1 MSSSSPVPYA
11 GFSPAAGESTKSRQH
26 RAISPYVTGADGP
39 LAGLPALPEA
49 SRALENTALHLLI
62 MNTEHDVPGRKPT
75 DRLAAVDGRATRT
88 RQAVGLRAIRTGET
102 DASRTL
108 EGKRT
113 VTMTVPLP
121 TATTRWR
128 CTLCGNLTRFD
139 VTRSS
144 KVVEYVHL
152 DLAGEPKVEER
163 EVLSE
168 TIESV
173 RCRWCNAVDQ
183 VELVD
188 RPGAGS

>member
-1 MSSSSPVPYA
+1 M
-11 GFSPAAGESTKSRQH
+11 R
-26 RAISPYVTGADGP
+26 VTGAEAP
-39 LAGLPALPEA
+39 RIAPAA
-49 SRALENTALHLLI
+49 DAVHLRI
-62 MNTEHDVPGRKPT
+62 MNTEHDVTGRNRT
-75 DRLAAVDGRATRT
+75 DRLAAVDGRATGS
-88 RQAVGLRAIRTGET
+88 RQAVGLRATRTGET
-102 DASRTL
+102 GASRTL
-108 EGKRT
+108 EGRRT
-113 VTMTVPLP
+113 ATMTVPLP
-121 TATTRWR
+121 TASTRWR

-152 DLAGEPKVEER
+152 DLAGEPEVEER
-163 EVLSE
+163 EVLDE